1 MIQVITDQLL
11 IDHLQCSSKSYLRLR
26 GRSGPAT
33 EYSALCSRL
42 DARYRASAS
51 QWLAAQSATGG
62 VSRFG
67 GSRLEDRATADAIIL
82 EAAGVAD
89 GLEANFDGLQRT
101 PGDSRLGPYH
111 YQPIRFCRHPQPN
124 SAIRL
129 LLAFD
134 ALILGHLQDVRP
146 DIGILLCGPAFKRIR
161 VHLSMHLDSL
171 AAALKHL
178 RIQSASEQEPPLMLN
193 RHCNIC
199 EFKQLCRAKAVEAD
213 NLTLLSGMTS
223 KEIAHHNS
231 KGIFSVKQLSY
242 TFRSRRPAKRQKQQF
257 HHNFALQAL
266 ALREK
271 KVHVLGDP
279 ILTLPRT
286 QVYLDIEGL
295 PDRRTYYLIGVLI
308 VTGQSRQYHYFWADD
323 ESGQITIFA
332 QLAALLAENTDWSLF
347 HYGNYEVNAL
357 RRLISRVP
365 DPCRDSLRVIL
376 TKSTNILSI
385 VSSHVYFPTTSN
397 SLKEIAGFLGFRW
410 TSVGASGLESIVWRE
425 QWEELP
431 EEALKSKLLEY
442 NRDDCLALRTL
453 TEFIASITAS
463 EIKDRSERSNLAE
476 IVYTRDLQSDVS
488 RKHKFG
494 RPEFCLPDFEFVNGC
509 AYFDYQR
516 DKVKVRNGKRPISI
530 DGLPTQK
537 PPLRAKAN
545 KRIEIR
551 WKRCPRC
558 NSKLLSEGRPLSI
571 RRIDMKFFGG
581 GVKKWVTVYSSW
593 RYRCHKC
600 GNTFNPPEY
609 PQTANRYGD
618 GLANWVVYQNVALG
632 QNLLKVQRCLREVFK
647 LDVPTPTVHRFKA
660 SVARRYEPTN
670 IAIITGLLRGPS
682 LSIDETEVRL
692 AKEKA
697 HVWVFAGISGAYFEY
712 RDSRNGQFLTERLKG
727 FDGVLVSDFFTAY
740 DSIECPQ
747 QKCLI
752 HLIRDMNED
761 LKANPYDVELRVIV
775 QAFATIVRSIV
786 ETVDRYGLTKCRL
799 QKHKSA
805 AMGFVEKFGKHQVSS
820 EAATKYQKRIDK
832 YGYRLF
838 TFLDHDRVPWHNN
851 NAEHAIHAFARYR
864 RFADGRFT
872 RKSVSDHL
880 ARCRPECGWNSVW
893 RILRSHEGIVSGGKV
908 NWLINGLC
916 GKRLP
921 TIDLAHVDL
930 P

>member
-1 MIQVITDQLL
+1 MMQVITDRLL
-11 IDHLQCSSKSYLRLR
+11 EDHLRCSSKSHLRLQ
-26 GRSGPAT
+26 GHSGHVT
-33 EYSALCSRL
+33 DYTALCSLL
-42 DARYRASAS
+42 DARHRTSAS
-51 QWLAAQSATGG
+51 QWLSAQSTTGG
-62 VSRFG
+62 VRHFG
-67 GSRLEDRATADAIIL
+67 GSHLDMTTGDAIIL
-82 EAAGVAD
+82 DAVGVAE
-89 GLEANFDGLQRT
+89 GLEANFHALQRT
-101 PGDSRLGPYH
+101 PSESHLGLYH
-111 YQPIRFCRHPQPN
+111 YQPIRFCRQQQPS
-124 SAIRL
+124 SAVHL

-134 ALILGHLQDVRP
+134 AFVLGHLQGVCPDV
-146 DIGILLCGPAFKRIR
+146 GILFCGPTFRRIR
-161 VHLSMHLDSL
+161 VRLRTHLDSL
-171 AAALKHL
+171 ATFLTRL
-178 RIQSASEQEPPLMLN
+178 RAQIASEHEPPLVLN
-193 RHCNIC
+193 RHCDIC
-199 EFKQLCRAKAVEAD
+199 EFKQLCGAKAAEED
-213 NLTLLSGMTS
+213 NLTLLRGMTS
-223 KEIAHHNS
+223 KQMAHHNS
-231 KGIFSVKQLSY
+231 KGIFSVRQLSY
-242 TFRSRRPAKRQKQQF
+242 TFRLRRPAKRQKQQF
-257 HHNFALQAL
+257 HHDFALQAL

-279 ILTLPRT
+279 TLTLPRT

-295 PDRRTYYLIGVLI
+295 PDRGTYYLIGVLF
-308 VTGQSRQYHYFWADD
+308 VTGQSQQYHYFWADD
-323 ESGQITIFA
+323 ESGQVTIFV
-332 QLAALLAENTDWSLF
+332 QLATLLAENADWSLF
-347 HYGNYEVNAL
+347 HYGNYEAKAI
-357 RRLISRVP
+357 RRMLSRVP
-365 DPCRDSLRVIL
+365 EPWRAPLSAIL
-376 TKSTNILSI
+376 ANSTNILSI
-385 VSSHVYFPTTSN
+385 ITSHVYFPTASN
-397 SLKEIAGFLGFRW
+397 SLKEVAGLLGFHW
-410 TSVGASGLESIVWRE
+410 TSAGASGLESIVWRE
-425 QWEELP
+425 RWEDARDEEL
-431 EEALKSKLLEY
+431 KTKILEY
-442 NRDDCLALRTL
+442 NRDDCSALRAV
-453 TEFIASITAS
+453 TEFIASITAC
-463 EIKDRSERSNLAE
+463 KGKVRSEPSHLDE
-476 IVYTRDLQSDVS
+476 IVFASELQSAVR
-488 RKHKFG
+488 RKHRFG

-516 DKVKVRNGKRPISI
+516 DKVNVRRGKRPISI
-530 DGLPTQK
+530 DRLPARK
-537 PPLRAKAN
+537 RPLRARAN

-571 RRIDMKFFGG
+571 RRIDMKFFVG

-600 GNTFNPPEY
+600 GNNFIPPEY
-609 PQTANRYGD
+609 PQAANRYGD

-775 QAFATIVRSIV
+775 QAFATIVRSII

-805 AMGFVEKFGKHQVSS
+805 AMGFVETYSKHQVSS

-838 TFLDHDRVPWHNN
+838 TFLDYDRVPWHNN

-872 RKSVSDHL
+872 RKSISDHL
-880 ARCRPECGWNSVW
+880 AILTVFQTCEYRGVSVLDFLLSGETNFD
-893 RILRSHEGIVSGGKV
+893 RGI
-908 NWLINGLC
+908 NY
-916 GKRLP
+916 R
-921 TIDLAHVDL
+921 
-930 P
+930 

>member
-1 MIQVITDQLL
+1 MVQIITDQLL
-11 IDHLQCSSKSYLRLR
+11 IDHLKCRTKSYLHLR
-26 GRSGPAT
+26 GRSGQAT
-33 EYSALCSRL
+33 DYSALCSRL

-62 VSRFG
+62 VSQFG
-67 GSRLEDRATADAIIL
+67 GSPLQDRATADAIIL
-82 EAAGVAD
+82 EATGVAD

-101 PGDSRLGPYH
+101 PGDSRLGSYH
-111 YQPIRFCRHPQPN
+111 YRPIRFCRHPQPN

-134 ALILGHLQDVRP
+134 ALVLGHLQDVRP
-146 DIGILLCGPAFKRIR
+146 DIGILLCGPAFKRISVQLR
-161 VHLSMHLDSL
+161 MHLHSL

-178 RIQSASEQEPPLMLN
+178 RIQSDSEQEPPLMLN
-193 RHCNIC
+193 RHCDIC

-223 KEIAHHNS
+223 KEMAHHNS

-332 QLAALLAENTDWSLF
+332 QLAALLAENTDWSVF

-357 RRLISRVP
+357 RQLMSRVP
-365 DPCRDSLRVIL
+365 DPCRESLRVIL
-376 TKSTNILSI
+376 TKCTNVLSI
-385 VSSHVYFPTTSN
+385 LSSHVYFPTTSN

-410 TSVGASGLESIVWRE
+410 TTVGASGLESVVWRE
-425 QWEELP
+425 QWQEVP
-431 EEALKSKLLEY
+431 NDVMKAKLLEY
-442 NRDDCLALRTL
+442 NRDDCLALRTV
-453 TEFIASITAS
+453 TEFIASITAPEMKGKS
-463 EIKDRSERSNLAE
+463 EQSNLDE
-476 IVYTRDLQSDVS
+476 IVYAHDLKSDVS
-488 RKHKFG
+488 RKHRFG

-516 DKVKVRNGKRPISI
+516 DKVNVRSGKRLIST
-530 DGLPTQK
+530 DRLRAPRQ
-537 PPLRAKAN
+537 PLRAKAN
-545 KRIEIR
+545 KYVEIR
-551 WKRCPRC
+551 CKRCPHC
-558 NSKLLSEGRPLSI
+558 NSRQLSEGRALST

-600 GNTFNPPEY
+600 GKKFRPPEY

-632 QNLLKVQRCLREVFK
+632 QNVLKIKRCLLEVFK
-647 LDVPTPTVHRFKA
+647 LDVSQPTLHRFKA
-660 SVARRYEPTN
+660 LVARRYEPTN
-670 IAIITGLLRGPS
+670 SAIIAGLLRGPS

-692 AKEKA
+692 CKEKA
-697 HVWVFAGISGAYFEY
+697 HVWVFAGISGAFYEY
-712 RDSRNGQFLTERLKG
+712 RESRNGQFLTERLRG

-740 DSIECPQ
+740 DSIDCPQ

-761 LKANPYDVELRVIV
+761 LKANPYDVELKAIA
-775 QAFATIVRSIV
+775 QAFATIVRLII
-786 ETVDRYGLTKCRL
+786 ETVDRYGLSKSRL

-805 AMGFVEKFGKHQVSS
+805 AIGFVEKVGKQQLSS
-820 EAATKYQKRIDK
+820 ETATKYRKRIEK

-838 TFLDHDRVPWHNN
+838 TFLDYDCVPWHNN
-851 NAEHAIHAFARYR
+851 NAEHAIHSFARYR
-864 RFADGRFT
+864 RFADGHFT
-872 RKSVSDHL
+872 KESVSDFL
-880 ARCRPECGWNSVW
+880 AILSVFQTCEY
-893 RILRSHEGIVSGGKV
+893 RGSRVLEVLLSGQT
-908 NWLINGLC
+908 NL
-916 GKRLP
+916 
-921 TIDLAHVDL
+921 DLDFRHH
-930 P
+930 

>member
-1 MIQVITDQLL
+1 MIQIITDQLL
-11 IDHLQCSSKSYLRLR
+11 IDHLKCRTKSYLHLW
-26 GRSGPAT
+26 GRSGQAT
-33 EYSALCSRL
+33 DYSALCSRL
-42 DARYRASAS
+42 DTRYRASAS
-51 QWLAAQSATGG
+51 QWLVAQSATGG

-67 GSRLEDRATADAIIL
+67 GSRLQDMATADATIL
-82 EAAGVAD
+82 EAVGVAD
-89 GLEANFDGLQRT
+89 GLEAKFDGLQRT
-101 PGDSRLGPYH
+101 PIDSRLGPYH
-111 YQPIRFCRHPQPN
+111 YQPIRFSRQVQPN
-124 SAIRL
+124 SAMHL

-134 ALILGHLQDVRP
+134 ARILGHLQDVCP
-146 DIGILLCGPAFKRIR
+146 EIGIFVCGPTFRRIR
-161 VHLSMHLDSL
+161 VHLRTHFDSL
-171 AAALKHL
+171 AAVLLQLRLQIASDSEPALV
-178 RIQSASEQEPPLMLN
+178 LN
-193 RHCNIC
+193 RHCDIC
-199 EFKQLCRAKAVEAD
+199 EFNQLCRAKAVEAD
-213 NLTLLSGMTS
+213 NLTLLSGMTL
-223 KEIAHHNS
+223 KEMVRHNS

-242 TFRSRRPAKRQKQQF
+242 TFRPRRPAKRQKQQF

-295 PDRRTYYLIGVLI
+295 PDRGIYYLIGVLI
-308 VTGQSRQYHYFWADD
+308 VTGQSQRYHCFWADD
-323 ESGQITIFA
+323 ESGQSTIFE
-332 QLAALLAENTDWSLF
+332 QLVALLAENTDCGLF

-357 RRLISRVP
+357 RRMLSRVP
-365 DPCRDSLRVIL
+365 EPCREALRVIL
-376 TKSTNILSI
+376 ANCTNILSI

-397 SLKEIAGFLGFRW
+397 SLKEIAGFLRFRW
-410 TSVGASGLESIVWRE
+410 SSVGASGLESVVWRE
-425 QWEELP
+425 QWEEVP
-431 EEALKSKLLEY
+431 DEVLKSKLLEY
-442 NRDDCLALRTL
+442 NRDDCLALRTV

-463 EIKDRSERSNLAE
+463 EIKDRSEQSNLAE

-494 RPEFCLPDFEFVNGC
+494 RPEFCLPDFEFVNEC

-516 DKVKVRNGKRPISI
+516 DKVNVRNGRRPISI
-530 DGLPTQK
+530 DGLPA
-537 PPLRAKAN
+537 PRRPLRAKAN

-558 NSKLLSEGRPLSI
+558 NSKRLSEGRPLSI

-761 LKANPYDVELRVIV
+761 LKANPYDVELWVIV
-775 QAFATIVRSIV
+775 QAFATIVRSIIA
-786 ETVDRYGLTKCRL
+786 TVDRYGLTKCRL

-838 TFLDHDRVPWHNN
+838 TFLDYDRVPWHNN

-880 ARCRPECGWNSVW
+880 AILTVFQTCEYRGVSV
-893 RILRSHEGIVSGGKV
+893 LDFLLSGQTS
-908 NWLINGLC
+908 LDQDI
-916 GKRLP
+916 R
-921 TIDLAHVDL
+921 HR
-930 P
+930 

>member
-11 IDHLQCSSKSYLRLR
+11 IDHLQCRSKSYLRLR

-111 YQPIRFCRHPQPN
+111 YRPIRFCRHPQPN

-134 ALILGHLQDVRP
+134 AFILGHLQDVRP
-146 DIGILLCGPAFKRIR
+146 DIGILLCGPAFKRIH

-193 RHCNIC
+193 RHCDIC
-199 EFKQLCRAKAVEAD
+199 EFKQLCRAKAIEAD
-213 NLTLLSGMTS
+213 NLTLLRGMTS

-357 RRLISRVP
+357 RRMISRVP
-365 DPCRDSLRVIL
+365 EPCRESLRVIL
-376 TKSTNILSI
+376 TKCKNILSI

-397 SLKEIAGFLGFRW
+397 SLKEIAGFLRFRW

-442 NRDDCLALRTL
+442 NRDDCLALRTV

-516 DKVKVRNGKRPISI
+516 DKVEVRNGKRPISI
-530 DGLPTQK
+530 EGLPTQRR
-537 PPLRAKAN
+537 PLRAKAN

-593 RYRCHKC
+593 RYRCRKC

-647 LDVPTPTVHRFKA
+647 LDGC
-660 SVARRYEPTN
+660 RR
-670 IAIITGLLRGPS
+670 GVG
-682 LSIDETEVRL
+682 
-692 AKEKA
+692 
-697 HVWVFAGISGAYFEY
+697 
-712 RDSRNGQFLTERLKG
+712 RN
-727 FDGVLVSDFFTAY
+727 
-740 DSIECPQ
+740 
-747 QKCLI
+747 
-752 HLIRDMNED
+752 
-761 LKANPYDVELRVIV
+761 
-775 QAFATIVRSIV
+775 
-786 ETVDRYGLTKCRL
+786 
-799 QKHKSA
+799 
-805 AMGFVEKFGKHQVSS
+805 
-820 EAATKYQKRIDK
+820 
-832 YGYRLF
+832 
-838 TFLDHDRVPWHNN
+838 
-851 NAEHAIHAFARYR
+851 
-864 RFADGRFT
+864 
-872 RKSVSDHL
+872 
-880 ARCRPECGWNSVW
+880 
-893 RILRSHEGIVSGGKV
+893 
-908 NWLINGLC
+908 
-916 GKRLP
+916 
-921 TIDLAHVDL
+921 
-930 P
+930 

>member
-1 MIQVITDQLL
+1 
-11 IDHLQCSSKSYLRLR
+11 
-26 GRSGPAT
+26 
-33 EYSALCSRL
+33 
-42 DARYRASAS
+42 
-51 QWLAAQSATGG
+51 
-62 VSRFG
+62 
-67 GSRLEDRATADAIIL
+67 
-82 EAAGVAD
+82 
-89 GLEANFDGLQRT
+89 
-101 PGDSRLGPYH
+101 
-111 YQPIRFCRHPQPN
+111 
-124 SAIRL
+124 
-129 LLAFD
+129 
-134 ALILGHLQDVRP
+134 
-146 DIGILLCGPAFKRIR
+146 
-161 VHLSMHLDSL
+161 MHLDSL
-171 AAALKHL
+171 VAALKYL
-178 RIQSASEQEPPLMLN
+178 RIQSASEQEPPLVLN
-193 RHCNIC
+193 RHCDIC

-223 KEIAHHNS
+223 KEMAHHNS

-308 VTGQSRQYHYFWADD
+308 VTGQSQQYHHFWADN
-323 ESGQITIFA
+323 ESGQIKIFA
-332 QLAALLAENTDWSLF
+332 QLAALLAEKTDWSLF

-397 SLKEIAGFLGFRW
+397 SLKEIAGYLGFRW

-425 QWEELP
+425 QWEEVP

-442 NRDDCLALRTL
+442 NRDDCLALRTV

-463 EIKDRSERSNLAE
+463 EIKGRSERSNLAE
-476 IVYTRDLQSDVS
+476 IVYTRDLRSDVS

-494 RPEFCLPDFEFVNGC
+494 RPEFCLPDFEFVNAC

-530 DGLPTQK
+530 DGIPTQR
-537 PPLRAKAN
+537 PPPRAKAN
-545 KRIEIR
+545 KRVEIR

-581 GVKKWVTVYSSW
+581 GLKKWVTVYSSW

-600 GNTFNPPEY
+600 GSTFNPPEY
-609 PQTANRYGD
+609 PQTSNRYGD

-775 QAFATIVRSIV
+775 QSFATIVRSIV
-786 ETVDRYGLTKCRL
+786 ETVDRYGLTKFRL

-805 AMGFVEKFGKHQVSS
+805 AMGFVEKFGKQQVSS
-820 EAATKYQKRIDK
+820 EVATKYQRRIDK

-872 RKSVSDHL
+872 RKSLSDHL
-880 ARCRPECGWNSVW
+880 AILTVFQTCEYRGLSV
-893 RILRSHEGIVSGGKV
+893 LNFLLSGKASLDQGIE
-908 NWLINGLC
+908 
-916 GKRLP
+916 
-921 TIDLAHVDL
+921 
-930 P
+930 

>member
-1 MIQVITDQLL
+1 
-11 IDHLQCSSKSYLRLR
+11 
-26 GRSGPAT
+26 
-33 EYSALCSRL
+33 
-42 DARYRASAS
+42 
-51 QWLAAQSATGG
+51 
-62 VSRFG
+62 
-67 GSRLEDRATADAIIL
+67 
-82 EAAGVAD
+82 
-89 GLEANFDGLQRT
+89 
-101 PGDSRLGPYH
+101 
-111 YQPIRFCRHPQPN
+111 
-124 SAIRL
+124 
-129 LLAFD
+129 
-134 ALILGHLQDVRP
+134 
-146 DIGILLCGPAFKRIR
+146 
-161 VHLSMHLDSL
+161 
-171 AAALKHL
+171 
-178 RIQSASEQEPPLMLN
+178 MLN

-199 EFKQLCRAKAVEAD
+199 EFKQLCRAKAIEAD

-271 KVHVLGDP
+271 KVHVLGAP

-295 PDRRTYYLIGVLI
+295 PDRKTYYLIGVLI

-347 HYGNYEVNAL
+347 HFGNYEVNAL
-357 RRLISRVP
+357 RRMISRVP
-365 DPCRDSLRVIL
+365 EPCRESLRVIL
-376 TKSTNILSI
+376 TKCTNILST

-410 TSVGASGLESIVWRE
+410 TSVGASGLDSVVWRE
-425 QWEELP
+425 QWQ
-431 EEALKSKLLEY
+431 EAPDDVMKAKLLDY
-442 NRDDCLALRTL
+442 NRDDCSALCTV

-463 EIKDRSERSNLAE
+463 EMKGKSEQSHLAE

-558 NSKLLSEGRPLSI
+558 SSKLLSEGRPLSI

-593 RYRCHKC
+593 RYRCHNC

-786 ETVDRYGLTKCRL
+786 ETVDRYGLTKSRL

-880 ARCRPECGWNSVW
+880 AILTVFQTCEYRGISV
-893 RILRSHEGIVSGGKV
+893 LDFLLSGQTS
-908 NWLINGLC
+908 L
-916 GKRLP
+916 
-921 TIDLAHVDL
+921 D
-930 P
+930 

>member
-11 IDHLQCSSKSYLRLR
+11 IDHLQCRSKSYLRLR

-111 YQPIRFCRHPQPN
+111 YRPIRFCRHPQPN

-193 RHCNIC
+193 RHCDIC
-199 EFKQLCRAKAVEAD
+199 EFKQLCRAKAIEAD

-323 ESGQITIFA
+323 ERGQITIFA

-425 QWEELP
+425 RWEELP

-442 NRDDCLALRTL
+442 NRDDCLALRTV

-516 DKVKVRNGKRPISI
+516 DKVKIRNGKRPISI
-530 DGLPTQK
+530 DGLPTQR

-786 ETVDRYGLTKCRL
+786 ETVDRYGLTRCRL

-880 ARCRPECGWNSVW
+880 AILTVFQTCEYRGVSV
-893 RILRSHEGIVSGGKV
+893 LDFLLSGQTS
-908 NWLINGLC
+908 L
-916 GKRLP
+916 
-921 TIDLAHVDL
+921 D
-930 P
+930 